1 MGGWV
6 GGEGSG
12 SCAAHALPACPSP
25 SPFLRAAPPRP
36 SFNPKLPPL
45 TLKDMSTRLWDLRW
59 PAASFALLRGQIGAV
74 RSLRFSADGR
84 FLAAAEPA
92 DYVTLYDAAAG

>member
-1 MGGWV
+1 
-6 GGEGSG
+6 
-12 SCAAHALPACPSP
+12 
-25 SPFLRAAPPRP
+25 
-36 SFNPKLPPL
+36 
-45 TLKDMSTRLWDLRW
+45 MSTRLWDLRW